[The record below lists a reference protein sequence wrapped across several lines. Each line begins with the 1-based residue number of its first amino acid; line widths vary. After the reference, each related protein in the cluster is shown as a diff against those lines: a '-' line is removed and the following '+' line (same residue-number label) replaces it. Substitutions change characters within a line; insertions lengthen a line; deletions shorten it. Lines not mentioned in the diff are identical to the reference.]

1 MIPSQNKVAPLVM
14 EGVSFSYPA
23 SGSPAVGLVDLEVA
37 PGEFVGLIGPNG
49 AGKSTLL
56 RLAAGL
62 LAPDSGTIRTAGF
75 DPAKAPR
82 RKVARTVALV
92 PASLAVGFP
101 LNVLDFVALGRTS
114 RLEGLFETA
123 SDRKA
128 VQRALAIA
136 EADQFVDRNYQELSA
151 GEQRR
156 VLVARALAQEPS
168 LLLLDE
174 PTANLDVSHAVS
186 LVHRVA
192 DLARSQ
198 GVAVVAAIHDL
209 NVALLA
215 CDRIVLLRGGC
226 IRAAGP
232 AEDVMQWS
240 SLRDTFGCELYIGRN
255 EVNGRL
261 FVVPMGREIS
271 QGVTDTSS
279 PPRAQSS

>member
-1 MIPSQNKVAPLVM
+1 MTRPTADSTPLRLD
-14 EGVSFSYPA
+14 GTTFLYPGA
-23 SGSPAVGLVDLEVA
+23 AVPAVNAASLVVA

-62 LAPDSGTIRTAGF
+62 LTPTSGSVRTAGF
-75 DPAKAPR
+75 DPARSSRPR
-82 RKVARTVALV
+82 VARTVALV

-101 LNVLDFVALGRTS
+101 MTVRDFVAMGRTAH
-114 RLEGLFETA
+114 LKGLFESA
-123 SDRKA
+123 VDRAA
-128 VQRALAIA
+128 VHRALETA
-136 EADQFVDRNYQELSA
+136 EAAAFADRPYQELSA

-156 VLVARALAQEPS
+156 VLVARALAQEPR

-174 PTANLDVSHAVS
+174 PTANLDVAHAVS
-186 LVHRVA
+186 LVYRVA

-215 CDRIVLLRGGC
+215 CDRIVLLREGA
-226 IRAAGP
+226 IRAVGDP
-232 AEDVMQWS
+232 ESVMQWS
-240 SLRDTFGCELYIGRN
+240 ILRETFGCDLYIGRN

-261 FVVPMGREIS
+261 FVVPMGRDPEP
-271 QGVTDTSS
+271 VTGTSS
-279 PPRAQSS
+279 PRRGQSS